1 MVNKRIY
8 EYEPLDELTPNHW
21 FSIDRPTSSTGKITY
36 KNMGSQLLASI
47 DKIDN
52 WKFAKIDDDT
62 FSITSQLYDEEGIAP
77 DLINNQEITI
87 ASFGQMKPQYQP
99 NPNPDLI
106 VNGITKKVY
115 NGIAYERWGLTALDT
130 NTFWERGM
138 SFVYDTTLDAFLLYK
153 HYRDSYSFIWT
164 DQTANAGMFFCDGTE
179 ILADKYPILSTLY
192 TDDLHIED
200 MGNATFTGNDYANNN
215 TLFGSIPDTRI
226 GGSIWGKA
234 KFYGVGQVFINSSN
248 GLQGDIKIEYV
259 ENTMV
264 TYVNRYTINDNTTS
278 GHTIV
283 GEYDFQGTV
292 ILSGPLSNYTNTASE
307 TLTKRYARCPH
318 RVL

>member
-62 FSITSQLYDEEGIAP
+62 FSITSQLYDEEGIVP

-87 ASFGQMKPQYQP
+87 ASFGQMDPQYQP

-106 VNGITKKVY
+106 VNGVTKKVY
-115 NGIAYERWGLTALDT
+115 NGVAYERWGITALDT

-138 SFVYDTTLDAFLLYK
+138 SFVYDATLDTFLLYK

-164 DQTANAGMFFCDGTE
+164 DQTANAGMFACDGGE

-192 TDDLHIED
+192 TDDPHIED
-200 MGNATFTGNDYANNN
+200 MSNATFTGNDYGGRE
-215 TLFGSIPDTRI
+215 TLLGSIPFSRI
-226 GGSIWGKA
+226 GGSVWG
-234 KFYGVGQVFINSSN
+234 YGYVDPFISENYNNTKEISSLSN
-248 GLQGDIKIEYV
+248 
-259 ENTMV
+259 NTNV
-264 TYVNRYTINDNTTS
+264 YTTS
-278 GHTIV
+278 QYNADTRGFFGGGNQYTYKYN
-283 GEYDFQGTV
+283 YDLIISKTS
-292 ILSGPLSNYTNTASE
+292 LSGPLSNYTNTASE